1 MRIDKESG
9 NLSRFKK
16 FVYLV
21 LILLVKLL
29 DYLQVLRHLKN
40 NLIKNTLDNAWKLKP
55 LPKILTFRKE
65 IKSNIYCIGD
75 SHAGFFSGY
84 DRMQPGWPNKSTN
97 KYSFLKSYRLGPVL
111 AYNLCNFKTRSK
123 GREKLLYILTHFVPL
138 GSKVLFCF
146 GEIDCRAHLL
156 KQSEIQRRDIHDIIR
171 ECVDRYFTVIKDT
184 KKKGFDIIVWNVMP
198 SGIIDDAL
206 EKEYPFYGTNSE
218 RNKVS
223 KYFNEYLK
231 QKLEGIDILFIDIFD
246 KLVFENFE
254 TNDSYYFDGVHLS
267 QKAMPYFLNELLK
280 KK

>member
-1 MRIDKESG
+1 MKIEKESN
-9 NLSRFKK
+9 NLNKLK
-16 FVYLV
+16 NIWYLV
-21 LILLVKLL
+21 LIFIVKIL
-29 DYLQVLRHLKN
+29 DYLQVLTILKKS
-40 NLIKNTLDNAWKLKP
+40 LINTTLNNAWKLKP
-55 LPKILTFRKE
+55 FHNFLTFRNK

-184 KKKGFDIIVWNVMP
+184 KKKG
-198 SGIIDDAL
+198 
-206 EKEYPFYGTNSE
+206 
-218 RNKVS
+218 
-223 KYFNEYLK
+223 
-231 QKLEGIDILFIDIFD
+231 
-246 KLVFENFE
+246 
-254 TNDSYYFDGVHLS
+254 
-267 QKAMPYFLNELLK
+267 
-280 KK
+280 